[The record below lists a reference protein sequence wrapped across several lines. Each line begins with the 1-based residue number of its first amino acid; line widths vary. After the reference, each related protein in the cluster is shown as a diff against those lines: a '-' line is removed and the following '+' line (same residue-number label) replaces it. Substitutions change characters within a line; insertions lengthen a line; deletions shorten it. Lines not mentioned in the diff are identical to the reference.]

1 MGRPPYATFVKC
13 RIMQEHHEEKLRE
26 LDISTREEQLEM
38 KSLHL
43 EERER
48 HQKVQ
53 EANLMHKEM
62 LEQQMHL
69 NLTLN
74 LRVTFA

>member
-1 MGRPPYATFVKC
+1 
-13 RIMQEHHEEKLRE
+13 
-26 LDISTREEQLEM
+26 M

-69 NLTLN
+69 NLTLTLTLNLNLN
-74 LRVTFA
+74 LRWTLTLTFVGEAHPQAQQTTKIFTS